1 MSGIAHYE
9 REFVERT
16 RQILKTYKGKYKLSN
31 AINCTLG
38 LIVLPNEMLDAFP
51 NPIWD
56 TPIANIADLA
66 YLRIR
71 MFEPIQKKKKNNI
84 PVYFPKTLKIF
95 LKKIRNGLA
104 HQNIEPVNNAR
115 GLFTG
120 IIVRNYYGEDAN
132 NAGELDLEIEFNRKE
147 LEQFS
152 LFIAGK
158 YLGD

>member
-38 LIVLPNEMLDAFP
+38 LIVLPNEMLYAFP

-56 TPIANIADLA
+56 TPIADIVDLA

-71 MFEPIQKKKKNNI
+71 MFEPIQKKKKNV
-84 PVYFPKTLKIF
+84 PVHFPKTLKTL

-104 HQNIEPVNNAR
+104 HQNIEPVNNAH

-120 IIVRNYYGEDAN
+120 IIVRNYFSEGAVD
-132 NAGELDLEIEFNRKE
+132 LDLEIEFNRKE
-147 LEQFS
+147 LEHFA

>member
-38 LIVLPNEMLDAFP
+38 LIVLPNEMLNAFP

-56 TPIANIADLA
+56 TPIVNINDLN
-66 YLRIR
+66 YLQVRR
-71 MFEPIQKKKKNNI
+71 FEPIRKKKKNL
-84 PVYFPKTLKIF
+84 PVYYPKTLKIL

-104 HQNIEPVNNAR
+104 HQTIEPVNNAH

-120 IIVRNYYGEDAN
+120 IIIRNYFSEGAN
-132 NAGELDLEIEFNRKE
+132 DLDLEIEFNRKE
-147 LEQFS
+147 LENFA

-158 YLGD
+158 YLGE

>member
-1 MSGIAHYE
+1 MSGIVHYE

-38 LIVLPNEMLDAFP
+38 LIVLPNEMLEAFP

-56 TPIANIADLA
+56 TPIADIADLA

-71 MFEPIQKKKKNNI
+71 SFEPIQKKKKNL
-84 PVYFPKTLKIF
+84 PVYFPKTLKIL

-104 HQNIEPVNNAR
+104 HQKIEPVNNAH

-120 IIVRNYYGEDAN
+120 IIIRNYFGDDA
-132 NAGELDLEIEFNRKE
+132 GDLDLEIEFNRKE
-147 LEQFS
+147 LEQFA
-152 LFIAGK
+152 LYIAGK
-158 YLGD
+158 YLGE

>member
-56 TPIANIADLA
+56 KPITDIAELA
-66 YLRIR
+66 YLRIKR
-71 MFEPIQKKKKNNI
+71 FEPIQRKRRNLLE
-84 PVYFPKTLKIF
+84 YFPKTLKVL

-104 HQNIEPVNNAR
+104 HQNIEPVNNVH

-120 IIVRNYYGEDAN
+120 IIVRNYFSDAV
-132 NAGELDLEIEFNRKE
+132 GDLDLEIEFNRKE
-147 LEQFS
+147 LEQFA